1 MRIAIGLLI
10 FLFVLVA
17 GIFVGGSLLQF
28 IHFPSIGFVIIASGG
43 LALMKHRKGEGGQDF
58 LAHLKRYAIPAG
70 VIGCLIGLV
79 QVGNNA
85 SNLEQIPAGVSV
97 AVLTV
102 FYGLILYCIIDAFTG
117 HQRAG
122 S

>member
-28 IHFPSIGFVIIASGG
+28 IHFPSIAFVIIASSG
-43 LALMKHRKGEGGQDF
+43 LALMRHREGEGRQDF

-79 QVGNNA
+79 QLGQNA
-85 SNLEQIPAGVSV
+85 SSPEQIPAGVSV
-97 AVLTV
+97 AVLTI

-117 HQRAG
+117 HPRAR

>member
-1 MRIAIGLLI
+1 MRMAVGLLM

-17 GIFVGGSLLQF
+17 GIFVGGSLFQF
-28 IHFPSIGFVIIASGG
+28 VHFPSIGFVIIASGG
-43 LALMKHRKGEGGQDF
+43 LSLMRHRKGEGRQVF
-58 LAHLKRYAIPAG
+58 LAHLKRYTIPAG

-79 QVGNNA
+79 QVGQNA
-85 SNLEQIPAGVSV
+85 SSPEQIPAGVSV
-97 AVLTV
+97 AVLTI
-102 FYGLILYCIIDAFTG
+102 FYGLILYCIIDTFTG